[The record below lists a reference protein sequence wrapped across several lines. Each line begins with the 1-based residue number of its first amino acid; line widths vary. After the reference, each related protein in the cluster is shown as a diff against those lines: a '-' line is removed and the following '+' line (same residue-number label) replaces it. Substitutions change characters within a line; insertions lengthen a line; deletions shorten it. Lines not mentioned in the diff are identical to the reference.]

1 MIDIVISVTESDKVD
16 QGSEFFLIN
25 LIKKDMVLVYRKE
38 NTEKYKEE
46 KKSESHL
53 ISIERLLHKNYQI
66 LILLEIS
73 RRN

>member
-1 MIDIVISVTESDKVD
+1 
-16 QGSEFFLIN
+16 
-25 LIKKDMVLVYRKE
+25 MVLVYRKE

-53 ISIERLLHKNYQI
+53 IPIERLLHKNYEI

-73 RRN
+73 RRNWTELKKLLNFRC